1 MDATEIAAEI
11 TEVLFQA
18 RGRRSELASR
28 LPLCAVDAGVP
39 LEVLLRNPVEGERSN
54 RALQET
60 PHLPLGKI
68 VQKLDVVF
76 SRCSWHPWCQPPTLG
91 ADRARIGHPSKD
103 LLLTLV

>member
-60 PHLPLGKI
+60 PQQPGILGGRFYFLQ
-68 VQKLDVVF
+68 VTMRR
-76 SRCSWHPWCQPPTLG
+76 SSLG
-91 ADRARIGHPSKD
+91 RQLS
-103 LLLTLV
+103 

>member
-18 RGRRSELASR
+18 RGRRSEFASR

-54 RALQET
+54 RARQDEESSC
-60 PHLPLGKI
+60 PMCSGSSP
-68 VQKLDVVF
+68 
-76 SRCSWHPWCQPPTLG
+76 SR
-91 ADRARIGHPSKD
+91 
-103 LLLTLV
+103 